1 MFHRCM
7 ANIEHIPT
15 CWLNALN
22 PRPDPLTTGMWLMLR
37 GGSTQLFLAEATSV
51 CWSQHWTAISIQL
64 ECAIYIYRF
73 VVSMIVNQLPSTLPW
88 QLKDPLIISI
98 ELGDFANTNLG
109 FRASHLNYRALN
121 GMNVANSNYIPA
133 TRFAPK
139 HVYKLSPRDVQN
151 INIESTGTM
160 GIGQTDW
167 TPMDCF

>member
-1 MFHRCM
+1 M
-7 ANIEHIPT
+7 ANIEHIPK

-37 GGSTQLFLAEATSV
+37 GASTQLFLAEATSV

-64 ECAIYIYRF
+64 ECAKLLYIHIYIYTYVYIIIYIYIFNTYIYIHIYICF

-88 QLKDPLIISI
+88 QLKDPLIISM

-139 HVYKLSPRDVQN
+139 HVYKLSPRDV
-151 INIESTGTM
+151 
-160 GIGQTDW
+160 
-167 TPMDCF
+167 